1 MKLKSLLDVFT
12 LLGNFVGDPDF
23 TLPGNGGSRRCF
35 IWRVGLVMESFIK
48 NAVTSSNYVKYIV
61 WYTQKVLLEM
71 LATDLGRSFM
81 NVGHSDVIE

>member
-1 MKLKSLLDVFT
+1 
-12 LLGNFVGDPDF
+12 
-23 TLPGNGGSRRCF
+23 
-35 IWRVGLVMESFIK
+35 MESFIK

-61 WYTQKVLLEM
+61 WYTKKVLLEM